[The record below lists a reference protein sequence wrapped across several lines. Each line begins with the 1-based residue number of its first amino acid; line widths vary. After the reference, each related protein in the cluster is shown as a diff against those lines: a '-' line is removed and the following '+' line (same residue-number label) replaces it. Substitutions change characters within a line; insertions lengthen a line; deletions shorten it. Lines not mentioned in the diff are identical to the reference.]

1 LILEKGQNTILI
13 SFAVAVVLSIIY
25 LIFIRLCAGIFVWL
39 TIFIYF
45 AAMAGLG
52 YCFYANIG
60 VSENVGEVSD
70 EDRKNIAYVIWGI
83 AGVSFLFFL
92 CMLSRIRLAI
102 AILKTGAN
110 FIG

>member
-1 LILEKGQNTILI
+1 MI
-13 SFAVAVVLSIIY
+13 SFAVALVLSILY
-25 LIFIRLCAGIFVWL
+25 LIFIRCCAGIFVWL
-39 TIFIYF
+39 VIMIYF
-45 AAMAGLG
+45 VAMTGLG

-60 VSENVGEVSD
+60 VDESVGEVGE

-83 AGVSFLFFL
+83 DAVTFLVFL
-92 CMLSRIRLAI
+92 CLYSRIKLAV